1 MVCVVC
7 GGLRGAP
14 GHAMPMLR
22 LLAAATATAT
32 AAAGGGRRPN
42 LLFLAS
48 DGVWLSSPPSSAR
61 LMLHAAPL
69 IDSL

>member
-48 DGVWLSSPPSSAR
+48 DGAWLSSPPSCIMPAS
-61 LMLHAAPL
+61 HAAC
-69 IDSL
+69 